1 MQMYT
6 NEMKRAVHSITA
18 PKGFGLDIIEHNTE
32 GITWI
37 ELVADE
43 IKFMKLLD
51 TDKRSAV
58 EYMVRVKKA
67 LEDNGAIVQLT
78 RRAVKQ

>member
-1 MQMYT
+1 MYT
-6 NEMKRAVHSITA
+6 DEMKRAVHSITA

-51 TDKRSAV
+51 NEKRSAV

-67 LEDNGAIVQLT
+67 LEDNGAIVLLV
-78 RRAVKQ
+78 REGGS